1 MFEKIKNYA
10 IENNVPIISDEVRD
24 FICDYILEN
33 NVTNILEIGSAI
45 GYSALCMASLNN
57 NISIITIE
65 RNKNSYEMA
74 LKNFNDYDIYNQ
86 INILNLDALELD
98 LDIINGSFDLI
109 FIDGA
114 KAQSQKFIEKY
125 DQLLNK
131 KGVMI
136 IDNIDFHGFVS
147 GNRETKNRNTRQL
160 VTKIKKFINWIE
172 DNEKYDAFYFNIG
185 DGLYVI
191 RRKNVND

>member
-86 INILNLDALELD
+86 INILNMDALELD

-191 RRKNVND
+191 RKKNVND